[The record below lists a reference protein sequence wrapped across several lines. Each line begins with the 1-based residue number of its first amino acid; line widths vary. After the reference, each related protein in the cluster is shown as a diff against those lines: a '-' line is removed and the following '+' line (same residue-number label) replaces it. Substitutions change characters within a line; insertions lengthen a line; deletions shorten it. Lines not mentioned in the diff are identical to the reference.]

1 MKSKSVLF
9 KIGGGILENHTNL
22 SSVISQLEQLYN
34 TNKIQKIVLI
44 PGGGTPVN
52 FIRKLYSEL
61 NFTEDIAHWM
71 SIFSM
76 NYNGIE
82 LSKQFLHIKP
92 VESSRKLKKES
103 KTFCLFLPFQF
114 LKKRDELPHSWEVTS
129 DSIALYLTKRLGI
142 NTCILIKEVDGILN
156 NNNQVIREISTSHF
170 NTMRQSGKI
179 SQFEGVNNHLKTLSR
194 PVDPY
199 VLYLIDKYKMPCV
212 ILNGTSKKQRILEFF
227 DEKIS
232 PEEKI
237 CTVIKS
243 I

>member
-1 MKSKSVLF
+1 MKSRSVLF

-22 SSVISQLEQLYN
+22 SSTISQVEQLYN

-61 NFTEDIAHWM
+61 NFTEDVAHWM

-76 NYNGIE
+76 NYNGIQ
-82 LSKQFLHIKP
+82 LSEKFPHIKSI
-92 VESSRKLKKES
+92 ENSKKLKKES
-103 KTFCLFLPFQF
+103 RSFCLFLPFQF

-129 DSIALYLTKRLGI
+129 DSIALYLTKKLGI
-142 NTCILIKEVDGILN
+142 NKCILIKEVDGILN
-156 NNNQVIREISTSHF
+156 NNNQVIREINTSYF
-170 NTMRQSGKI
+170 NNMRQSGKI
-179 SQFEGVNNHLKTLSR
+179 SQFEGVYNHLKTLSR

-199 VLYLIDKYKMPCV
+199 VIYLIEKYKMPCV
-212 ILNGTSKKQRILEFF
+212 ILNGASKKHRILEFF
-227 DEKIS
+227 DETIS
-232 PEEKI
+232 SEEKI
-237 CTVIKS
+237 CTIIKS

>member
-9 KIGGGILENHTNL
+9 KIGGGLLENNTDL

-44 PGGGTPVN
+44 PGGGTLVN

-82 LSKQFLHIKP
+82 LSKQFPHIKP
-92 VESSRKLKKES
+92 IESSRKLKKES
-103 KTFCLFLPFQF
+103 RTFCLFLPFQF
-114 LKKRDELPHSWEVTS
+114 LKKKDELPHSWEVTS

-142 NTCILIKEVDGILN
+142 NMCILIKEVDGILN
-156 NNNQVIREISTSHF
+156 NNNQVIREISTSRF

-179 SQFEGVNNHLKTLSR
+179 PQFEGVNNHLKTLSR